1 MKRTIFYSWQS
12 DLPSKGNRNLIEDSL
27 KRALNAI
34 KKSDSESVEPA
45 LDRDTA
51 GISGSPSIS
60 ESIFSKIAVADVFVA
75 DVSIINGEGKGK
87 KTPNPNVLIELGYAV
102 SQLGWERVI
111 LVQNTFYGE
120 PEALPFDLRGR
131 RVVTYEFNQDL
142 SDRPAVR
149 GLLQGRLES
158 AIKSALE
165 ISSTDILPTGKNAPI
180 WWGIWKKSNPGKSY
194 GGELF
199 IRDITSNGFLFD
211 LMVFNGSHTGTIT
224 AEAICASKDSAYAR
238 IENGP
243 DKKFGEIH
251 FRREFQGG
259 KRLINIEETSSC
271 NSHRGMGVLFAG
283 EFTWSTESVF
293 EFGYLNE
300 MELKRLYELTGQ
312 YFFEFRKR
320 MEGVG
325 ERDNLDTF
333 QCKVVAGGVRGM
345 YTYYE
350 GIVMSGTRGEMWAAY
365 IDSEAEAVRYFTTQ
379 KEWQKCLPKTIES
392 WRESFNDKRVLFE
405 HDIEVVPSGIFD

>member
-12 DLPSKGNRNLIEDSL
+12 DLPSKGNRNLIEESL
-27 KRALNAI
+27 KRAIKAI
-34 KKSDSESVEPA
+34 KKSDSESVEPV
-45 LDRDTA
+45 LDRDTD

-60 ESIFSKIAVADVFVA
+60 ESIFSKITIADVFVA
-75 DVSIINGEGKGK
+75 DVSIINCGEQSK

-120 PEALPFDLRGR
+120 PEELPFDLRGR

-142 SDRPAVR
+142 NDKPEARA
-149 GLLQGRLES
+149 LLQGRFES
-158 AIKSALE
+158 ALKSALD

-211 LMVFNGSHTGTIT
+211 LMVFNGSHSGTIT
-224 AEAICASKDSAYAR
+224 AEAICVSKDSAYAR

-243 DKKFGEIH
+243 DRQFGEIH
-251 FRREFQGG
+251 FRREVLNG
-259 KRLINIEETSSC
+259 KRYIHVEETAC
-271 NSHRGMGVLFAG
+271 CDFYRGMGVLFAG
-283 EFTWSTESVF
+283 EFSWSTESVF

-300 MELKRLYELTGQ
+300 MELKRLYEITGQ

-325 ERDNLDTF
+325 DRDNLDTF
-333 QCKVVAGGVRGM
+333 PCKVVAGGVRGM
-345 YTYYE
+345 YTDYE

-365 IDSEAEAVRYFTTQ
+365 IDNEVVRYFTTQ

-392 WRESFNDKRVLFE
+392 WRENFRDKSVLFE
-405 HDIEVVPSGIFD
+405 HDIEVVPSTTI